1 MALPVTTHRQSFC
14 DAGLPLVATTQHAGQ
29 IDVDQCFQDGVLLP
43 IVAIAGLLAIANR
56 LRFLALHRPTLPKS
70 MTDAYRLLF
79 GIKMLLSIG
88 NLATAIAYFVLVV
101 TDTMLYPSST
111 YFGAIT
117 LLMTLAV
124 AVPMHYFE
132 HFCSRRPSMSLC
144 TFYLALALV
153 FAIRVRTLTLVLFHA
168 TSNVYFNVTLA
179 QLVLVVLVLLAENDS
194 AKAADARV
202 NHDNDAKPANVPGI
216 TETPQHES
224 PELSASYLFQLGL
237 WWVRDLL
244 RRGQK
249 QTLVLADFWHLPPQL
264 QARHAGDVLQAAWD
278 HEVKARAEN
287 ASFARAYLSAFAAKL
302 ALVTGLALT
311 RYLVNFA
318 SPLFVQYLIRL
329 VMARG
334 TDEEKSVSEGVTV
347 AIVYMIISILAVFI
361 QSQMQNMGNVVQVQV
376 RNAVQRVVY
385 HKALRLPTH
394 PDKIDAGAVLSHMQM
409 DAESVASIIT
419 DLGSW
424 LPMPIMLAIA
434 LYMLYTQVGWSMFM
448 AVGVLLFSSPVAG
461 LLAGQ
466 MMKLRM
472 AYMQKISE
480 RTTVTTD
487 TVGAAK
493 TLKLFGWTRYMRDR
507 ILGIRD
513 QELDQLKAGMRLNA
527 YQMVLSDVM
536 PYLSTFSTFAVY
548 ALTQPVNLLTP
559 DRVFVTLSLFS
570 IVENEIQVIMWGWS
584 PLIEAKASMDRLGTF
599 LHKAERDAYVDHQLD
614 DRTSSVAIEVTGAT
628 FAFAESKPVLTI
640 DILSIPRGSVTA
652 VVGKIGSGK
661 SALLSAILGEMDR
674 LDGHVTVRGTIAYV
688 AQQPW
693 IQQMSV
699 RDNILFGRAFDQA
712 QYDTVLDA
720 CALTADIARMPR
732 GDLTLVGEKGI
743 TLSGGQR
750 ARVACARALYA
761 DADVVLLDDPLSAID
776 AHVGRH
782 MFDAW
787 FGPGKGMLRGK
798 TVVLVTH
805 AMHHIANVDQVIAL
819 HEGKIVERGT
829 FDEVMA
835 QRGVV
840 FELVGEV
847 AATTRKSGKAEEAGE
862 VEAPPSS
869 EGDSGS
875 SDSDDG
881 NKENKTSGKVAW
893 STYKSYL
900 SYVGVAWSVVVLVA
914 FVVTTGLQFA
924 VTFWLGLWGSAS
936 SEGEGGDTGY
946 WLGGYA
952 GMIVATTIAGAFTF
966 YLVLAIVALRVAKL
980 TMAKLLT
987 AVLRA
992 PMSWWDVTPSG
1003 RILNRLT
1010 SDQRT
1015 IDRTIPSISYQI
1027 LTFVLSLAG
1036 TLVTIVTATP
1046 WFLVALI
1053 PIVAVFIYL
1062 QRIYLA
1068 SSREIKRV
1076 SMAQNSSV
1084 FQHLT
1089 ESLEGLETV
1098 RAFAADA
1105 QFEAAAEVKV
1115 DLSATGTYTMN
1126 ATRVWLLVQ
1135 LELLGAVMV
1144 GVFGILAV
1152 ATPVTGTAV
1161 LGTALTFAMRTTSM
1175 FSALIMVSAALENS
1189 LVSMERVQEYMDVPT
1204 EASDETSFD
1213 LDAAW
1218 PQHGTIEF
1226 RDYSTQYSDTLDPVL
1241 KHINLKIN
1249 AGERV
1254 GICGRTGG
1262 GKTSLMMALFRIIE
1276 ATSGSIVIDGID
1288 IATVGLQDVRSRLT
1302 ILPQDAVLFD
1312 APVRANL
1319 DPTGRVDD
1327 AALWQALEHASL
1339 ADYVR
1344 GLEGQLDAH
1353 VARESMS
1360 AGQAQLMCLARA
1372 LVRKSKVLVLDE
1384 ATASM
1389 DPTTDAVVQ
1398 ETVRREFAG
1407 CTVITIA
1414 HRIGTI
1420 MDADKIVVLDHG
1432 EVGEVGTPAELL
1444 ANKGSRFYALAKET
1458 GVVQ

>member
-1 MALPVTTHRQSFC
+1 
-14 DAGLPLVATTQHAGQ
+14 
-29 IDVDQCFQDGVLLP
+29 
-43 IVAIAGLLAIANR
+43 
-56 LRFLALHRPTLPKS
+56 

-79 GIKMLLSIG
+79 GIKMVRIEVIRVSLLSAG
-88 NLATAIAYFVLVV
+88 TLATAIAYFVLLVR
-101 TDTMLYPSST
+101 DDMRYPSSS

-117 LLMTLAV
+117 LLLTLAV
-124 AVPMHYFE
+124 AVPTHYFE

-153 FAIRVRTLTLVLFHA
+153 FAIRVRTLILVRA
-168 TSNVYFNVTLA
+168 TSSPFFEVTVA

-194 AKAADARV
+194 AKAIDARV
-202 NHDNDAKPANVPGI
+202 NHDNDAKPVNVPGI

-244 RRGQK
+244 WRGQK
-249 QTLVLADFWHLPPQL
+249 QTLVLADFWRLPPQL
-264 QARHAGDVLQAAWD
+264 QARQAGDVLQAAWD
-278 HEVKARAEN
+278 REVTARAES
-287 ASFARAYLSAFAAKL
+287 ASFARAYMSAFAAKL

-311 RYLVNFA
+311 RNLVNFA

-334 TDEEKSVSEGVTV
+334 TDEEKSASEGVTV

-361 QSQMQNMGNVVQVQV
+361 QSQMQNMGYVVQVQV

-394 PDKIDAGAVLSHMQM
+394 PEKIDAGAVLSHMQM
-409 DAESVASIIT
+409 DAESVASTVT
-419 DLGSW
+419 DLGGW
-424 LPMPIMLAIA
+424 LPTPIMLAIA

-466 MMKLRM
+466 LMKLRM
-472 AYMQKISE
+472 AYMEKMSE
-480 RTTVTTD
+480 RTSVTTD

-493 TLKLFGWTRYMRDR
+493 TLKLFGWTQYMRDR

-513 QELDQLKAGMRLNA
+513 QELDQLKAGMRVNA
-527 YQMVLSDVM
+527 YQMALSDVM

-548 ALTQPVNLLTP
+548 ALTQPANSLTP

-570 IVENEIQVIMWGWS
+570 IVENQIQMILWGWG

-599 LHKAERDAYVDHQLD
+599 LRKPERDAYVDHQLD
-614 DRTSSVAIEVTGAT
+614 NHTNPVAVEVTGAQ
-628 FAFAESKPVLTI
+628 FAFDESKPVLTI
-640 DILSIPRGSVTA
+640 DHLAIPRGSVTA
-652 VVGKIGSGK
+652 Q
-661 SALLSAILGEMDR
+661 DR
-674 LDGHVTVRGTIAYV
+674 VWQDGAT
-688 AQQPW
+688 QPW

-712 QYDTVLDA
+712 RYDAVLDA
-720 CALTADIARMPR
+720 CALAADIVCMPR
-732 GDLTLVGEKGI
+732 GDMTLVGEKGI

-761 DADVVLLDDPLSAID
+761 DADVILLDDPLSAVD
-776 AHVGRH
+776 AHVDRH

-787 FGPGKGMLRGK
+787 FGPGKGLLRGK

-805 AMHHIANVDQVIAL
+805 AIHHLANVDQVIAL
-819 HEGKIVERGT
+819 KEGKIVERGT
-829 FDEVMA
+829 YDEVMA
-835 QRGVV
+835 QHGVV

-847 AATTRKSGKAEEAGE
+847 ATTRKSGKAEEAGE
-862 VEAPPSS
+862 VEAPASS
-869 EGDSGS
+869 EGNSGS
-875 SDSDDG
+875 SGDDDDE
-881 NKENKTSGKVAW
+881 NKENKMSGKVAW
-893 STYKSYL
+893 TTYKSYL
-900 SYVGVAWSVVVLVA
+900 SYVGVAWSVVVLAA
-914 FVVTTGLQFA
+914 FVVTTGLQLA
-924 VTFWLGLWGSAS
+924 VTFWMGLWGSAS
-936 SEGEGGDTGY
+936 SDGEGGDTGY

-1003 RILNRLT
+1003 RILNRMT

-1036 TLVTIVTATP
+1036 TLVTIATATP
-1046 WFLVALI
+1046 WFLIALI
-1053 PIVAVFIYL
+1053 PIVALFMYV
-1062 QRIYLA
+1062 QRIYLS

-1084 FQHLT
+1084 FQHLN

-1105 QFEAAAEVKV
+1105 QFETAAEVKV

-1152 ATPVTGTAV
+1152 ATPVTSTAV

-1189 LVSMERVQEYMDVPT
+1189 LVSMERVQEYMDVPA

-1226 RDYSTQYSDTLDPVL
+1226 RDFSTRYRDTLDPVL

-1319 DPTGRVDD
+1319 DPTGKVDD
-1327 AALWQALEHASL
+1327 AALWRALEHASL

-1344 GLEGQLDAH
+1344 GLEGQLEAH

-1398 ETVRREFAG
+1398 ETVRSEFAG

-1420 MDADKIVVLDHG
+1420 MDADRIVVLDHG

-1444 ANKGSRFYALAKET
+1444 ADSGSRFYALAKES
-1458 GVVQ
+1458 GLVQ

>member
-1 MALPVTTHRQSFC
+1 
-14 DAGLPLVATTQHAGQ
+14 
-29 IDVDQCFQDGVLLP
+29 
-43 IVAIAGLLAIANR
+43 
-56 LRFLALHRPTLPKS
+56 
-70 MTDAYRLLF
+70 
-79 GIKMLLSIG
+79 
-88 NLATAIAYFVLVV
+88 
-101 TDTMLYPSST
+101 
-111 YFGAIT
+111 
-117 LLMTLAV
+117 
-124 AVPMHYFE
+124 
-132 HFCSRRPSMSLC
+132 MSLC
-144 TFYLALALV
+144 TLYLALALV
-153 FAIRVRTLTLVLFHA
+153 FAIRVRTLILNHA
-168 TSNVYFNVTLA
+168 TSSPFFEVTVA
-179 QLVLVVLVLLAENDS
+179 QLVFVVLVLLAENDS
-194 AKAADARV
+194 AKAVDARV
-202 NHDNDAKPANVPGI
+202 NHDNDAKPINIPGI
-216 TETPQHES
+216 TEIPQHES
-224 PELSASYLFQLGL
+224 PELSSSYLFQLGL

-244 RRGQK
+244 QHGQK
-249 QTLVLADFWHLPPQL
+249 QTLVLADFWRLPPQL
-264 QARHAGDVLQAAWD
+264 QARHTGDVLQSAWD
-278 HEVKARAEN
+278 REVKVRAAD
-287 ASFARAYLSAFAAKL
+287 ASFASAYLSAFAAKL

-311 RYLVNFA
+311 RNLVNFA

-334 TDEEKSVSEGVTV
+334 TDEERSVAEGVTV

-361 QSQMQNMGNVVQVQV
+361 QSQMQNMGYVVQVQV

-385 HKALRLPTH
+385 HKALQLPTH
-394 PDKIDAGAVLSHMQM
+394 PEKNYAGAVLSHMQM
-409 DAESVASIIT
+409 DAESVASTVT

-424 LPMPIMLAIA
+424 LPTPIMLVIA

-466 MMKLRM
+466 LMTLRM
-472 AYMQKISE
+472 AYMQKMSE

-513 QELDQLKAGMRLNA
+513 QEIDQLKAGMRVNA
-527 YQMVLSDVM
+527 YQMALSDVM

-548 ALTQPVNLLTP
+548 ALTQPANSLTP

-570 IVENEIQVIMWGWS
+570 IVENEIQVILWGWS
-584 PLIEAKASMDRLGTF
+584 PLVEAKASMDRLGTF
-599 LHKAERDAYVDHQLD
+599 LRKPERDAYVDHQLD
-614 DRTSSVAIEVTGAT
+614 DCTSPVAIEVTGAQ

-640 DILSIPRGSVTA
+640 DHLAIPRGSVTA

-674 LDGHVTVRGTIAYV
+674 LDGQVTVRGTVAYV

-712 QYDTVLDA
+712 RYDAVLGA
-720 CALTADIARMPR
+720 CALTTDVARMPR
-732 GDLTLVGEKGI
+732 SDMTVVGEKGI

-761 DADVVLLDDPLSAID
+761 DMDVILLDDPLSAVD
-776 AHVGRH
+776 AHVDRH

-787 FGPGKGMLRGK
+787 FGPGKGLLRGK

-805 AMHHIANVDQVIAL
+805 AMHHLANVDQVIAL
-819 HEGKIVERGT
+819 KEGKIVERGT
-829 FDEVMA
+829 YDEVMA
-835 QRGVV
+835 QHGVV

-847 AATTRKSGKAEEAGE
+847 ATTRKSGKAEEAGE
-862 VEAPPSS
+862 VEAPASS
-869 EGDSGS
+869 EGNSGS
-875 SDSDDG
+875 SDDDNDE
-881 NKENKTSGKVAW
+881 NKENKISGKVAW

-900 SYVGVAWSVVVLVA
+900 SYVGVAWSVVVLAA
-914 FVVTTGLQFA
+914 FVVTTGLQLA

-936 SEGEGGDTGY
+936 SDGEGGDTGY

-1003 RILNRLT
+1003 RILNRMT

-1036 TLVTIVTATP
+1036 TLVTIATATP

-1053 PIVAVFIYL
+1053 PIVAVFMYV

-1084 FQHLT
+1084 FQHLN

-1105 QFEAAAEVKV
+1105 QFETAAEVKV
-1115 DLSATGTYTMN
+1115 DLSATGAYTMN

-1189 LVSMERVQEYMDVPT
+1189 LVSMERVQEYMDVPA
-1204 EASDETSFD
+1204 EASDETSFA

-1218 PQHGTIEF
+1218 PQHGAIEF
-1226 RDYSTQYSDTLDPVL
+1226 RDYSTRYRDTLDLVL
-1241 KHINLKIN
+1241 NHINLKIS

-1276 ATSGSIVIDGID
+1276 ATSGSITIDGID
-1288 IATVGLQDVRSRLT
+1288 ISTVGLQDVRSRLT

-1319 DPTGRVDD
+1319 DPTGKVDD

-1344 GLEGQLDAH
+1344 GLEGQLDTH
-1353 VARESMS
+1353 VARDSMS
-1360 AGQAQLMCLARA
+1360 TGQAQLMCLARA

-1444 ANKGSRFYALAKET
+1444 ADKGSRFYALAKES
-1458 GVVQ
+1458 GLVQ